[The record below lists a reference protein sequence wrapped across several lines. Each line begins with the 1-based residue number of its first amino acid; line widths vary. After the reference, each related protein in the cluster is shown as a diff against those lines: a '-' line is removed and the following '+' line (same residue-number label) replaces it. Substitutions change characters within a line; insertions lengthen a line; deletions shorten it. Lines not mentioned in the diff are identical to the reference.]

1 MVLRE
6 VCVSLPAVAAALVK
20 PYHPFHARWNRA
32 CILPGG
38 GHAVLRLSN
47 EDVARL
53 FDEIADL
60 LEIQGASPFRVR
72 AYRNAAATLR
82 SLGREVR
89 DMVVAGE
96 PLTALP
102 GVGKDLAGKITE
114 ALETGSIG
122 ALDKLHREVPPS
134 LEALLRIPGLGPK
147 RVRALYQQLGIL
159 DLDDLRAAAEAG
171 KIQTLHGFGVRTEQ
185 RLREHLAAHREKKRR
200 IPRHEAGPYA
210 EALVQHLA
218 IVPGVA
224 QVVVAGSYRRG
235 RDTVGDLD
243 LLVTA
248 DTPEA
253 VMDRFTV
260 FPGVTQVTAFGPTR
274 AAVVLRGGLQVDL
287 RLVPPQSFGAALH
300 YFTGSK
306 AHNVR
311 VRRLGQQ
318 RGLKVNEYGV
328 FRGAERVAGDTEQS
342 VFAAVGLPF
351 IEPELREDQGE
362 IEAALEGR
370 LPRLVRRAELRGDLH
385 AHTIASDG
393 RADLRAM
400 AEAARAAGLEYL
412 AITDHAAERDGVI
425 WTMDEHRLQE
435 QGEAI
440 DRLNEELK
448 DITLLKGVE
457 VDIRED
463 GSLTLPDAVL
473 TRLDVVIASV
483 HTATNLSR
491 RRQTARLLR
500 AMDHHVH
507 ILGHPG
513 GRFRPEREAYAV
525 DMEAVIRHAAGT
537 GCCLELNSQPRR
549 LDLNE
554 TYCRLAREHGV
565 LVSIDSDSHGP
576 EDLANLEGG
585 VLQARRGWLEARD
598 VLNTRSFGELREL
611 LRRR

>member
-1 MVLRE
+1 M
-6 VCVSLPAVAAALVK
+6 
-20 PYHPFHARWNRA
+20 
-32 CILPGG
+32 
-38 GHAVLRLSN
+38 LRLSN

-60 LEIQGASPFRVR
+60 LEIQDASPFRVR

-82 SLGREVR
+82 GLGREVR
-89 DMVVAGE
+89 DMAVAGE
-96 PLTALP
+96 PLTTLP
-102 GVGKDLAGKITE
+102 GVGKDLAGKIAE

-122 ALDKLHREVPPS
+122 ALEELHREVPPS

-171 KIQTLHGFGVRTEQ
+171 KIQTLRGFGAKTEQ

-200 IPRHEAGPYA
+200 IPRHEARPHA
-210 EALVQHLA
+210 EALERHLSA
-218 IVPGVA
+218 VPGVA

-248 DTPEA
+248 DTPAA
-253 VMDRFTV
+253 VMERFSSYPAV
-260 FPGVTQVTAFGPTR
+260 AQVTALGPTR

-311 VRRLGQQ
+311 VRRLGQL

-328 FRGAERVAGDTEQS
+328 FRGAERVAGDTELS

-370 LPRLVRRAELRGDLH
+370 LPHLIRRADLRGDLH
-385 AHTIASDG
+385 AHTTASDG
-393 RADLRAM
+393 RASLRAM

-412 AITDHAAERDGVI
+412 AITDHGAERGRGA
-425 WTMDEHRLQE
+425 WPMDARRLME
-435 QGEAI
+435 QGEEI

-448 DITLLKGVE
+448 GITLLKGVE

-463 GSLTLPDAVL
+463 GTLALPDAVL
-473 TRLDVVIASV
+473 ARLDVVVASV
-483 HTATNLSR
+483 HTATALSR
-491 RRQTARLLR
+491 RRQTDRLLR
-500 AMDHHVH
+500 AMDHPVH

-513 GRFRPEREAYAV
+513 GRFRPEREGYAV
-525 DMEAVIRHAAGT
+525 DMETVMRRAAET
-537 GCCLELNSQPRR
+537 GCCLEVNSQPRR

-565 LVSIDSDSHGP
+565 LVSIDSDGHGP
-576 EDLANLEGG
+576 ENFAHLDGG
-585 VLQARRGWLEARD
+585 VLHARRGWLEPRH
-598 VLNTRSFGELREL
+598 VLNTRSLGELRRL